1 MDSEQ
6 LKTLKVA
13 VLAGGWS
20 DERDISM
27 QSGTQCRQALLDAG
41 FLQVDLYDIAE
52 KDFTQKLVVGQYDV
66 AFPAL
71 HGRYGEDGCIQG
83 FLEILHMP
91 YAFSGV
97 LASAV
102 GTEKEFAKAVFRA
115 AGIRAP
121 RGFDMRAGT
130 VLTDEQVDQVIK
142 NLGLPLFVKPCGNG
156 SSYGISRVN
165 SREELAGAIALA
177 GSAGQRVLVEE
188 CVEGTEITVP
198 VIGNDEP
205 EALPV
210 VEIAYDAEF
219 YDLKVKYE
227 PSALH
232 HVIPARLD
240 PEVYARAQEMACRAH
255 KALSCRGCSRS
266 DFIVTAAGEPVI
278 LETNTIPGMTE
289 SSLLPDSARH
299 AGIEFPQLCTRF
311 VELAMEAAENPA
323 TARPASEEGLLP
335 EEDNE

>member
-1 MDSEQ
+1 MDAEQ
-6 LKTLKVA
+6 LKTLRVA

-41 FLQVDLYDIAE
+41 FVQVDLYDIAE
-52 KDFTQKLVVGQYDV
+52 KDFPQKLVAGGYDV

-83 FLEILHMP
+83 FLEILHIP

-102 GTEKEFAKAVFRA
+102 GTEKEFAKAVYRS

-121 RGFDMRAGT
+121 RGFDMKPGT
-130 VLTDEQVDQVIK
+130 VLTEEQVDAVIQ

-156 SSYGISRVN
+156 SSFGISRVN
-165 SREELAGAIALA
+165 SREGLAGAIELA

-188 CVEGTEITVP
+188 CIEGTEITVP
-198 VIGNDEP
+198 VIGNDDP

-232 HVIPARLD
+232 HIIPARLS
-240 PEVYARAQEMACRAH
+240 PEVYALAQDMACRAH
-255 KALSCRGCSRS
+255 KALGCRGCYRS

-278 LETNTIPGMTE
+278 LETNTIPGMTA

-311 VELAMEAAENPA
+311 VELALEA
-323 TARPASEEGLLP
+323 
-335 EEDNE
+335 